1 MTDWLGLSWTAL
13 ALIWASIF
21 LAGLVRG
28 LTGFGLAIIL
38 IPLLSLIIPPERA
51 VLLGVLMGVLTSPLG
66 YAKARHSVDPA
77 ITRPIIWSSIA
88 VAPLGLYALTQTPP
102 DVSRTLIA
110 LIAVASFFVLIMKRA
125 PEPPKGTG
133 ALLATGVATGLLGGF
148 AAIPG
153 PPVIHYFV
161 RSSISAATARDAM
174 IIIFF
179 WSPLAVAIFA
189 LIAGRLDWPLGALA
203 LSGFPMLAAG
213 NAIGTH
219 FFGRL
224 SDPVWRGLV
233 LALIAGSAA
242 GAVVRLIA
250 S

>member
-1 MTDWLGLSWTAL
+1 MDWLGLDITSL
-13 ALIWASIF
+13 ALIWAAIF

-28 LTGFGLAIIL
+28 LTGFGLAIVL
-38 IPLLSLIIPPERA
+38 IPLISLVIPPARA

-77 ITRPIIWSSIA
+77 ITRPIIWSGIA
-88 VAPLGLYALTQTPP
+88 VSPIGLYALTITPP
-102 DVSRTLIA
+102 DLARILIA
-110 LIAVASFFVLIMKRA
+110 LIAVASFFVLITRRA
-125 PEPPKGTG
+125 PEPPKGKA
-133 ALLATGVATGLLGGF
+133 ALVATGVATGLLGGF
-148 AAIPG
+148 AAMPG

-161 RSSISAATARDAM
+161 RSSIPAATSRDAM

-179 WSPLAVAIFA
+179 WSPLAVAVFA
-189 LIAGRLDWPLGALA
+189 LLAGRLDWPLGVLA

-213 NAIGTH
+213 NALGTH

-233 LALIAGSAA
+233 LFLIAGSAA
-242 GAVVRLIA
+242 GALIRFA
-250 S
+250 VS